1 MSLAILADWQGL
13 AQPAR
18 PGQEST
24 CLKLERAGEALMQSK
39 LQPGTALA
47 PLVLIVAL
55 FFLWGV
61 ANNLNDVLMP
71 HLRKAFFLNDFQS
84 SLVQSAFYL
93 GYFFLALPAGWVAQR
108 YGYKSAVL
116 IGLMTFGIG
125 ALLFY
130 PAAEQLRYAWFL
142 AALFVIAA
150 GLAFLETSANPL
162 ITVLGGAEHSEQRL
176 NFAQA
181 FNPLGAITGVVV
193 GREFILSGIEPTPAE
208 LAAMSEVQLAAFQ
221 AAEAQSVQ
229 TPYLIVAT
237 VVLVWA
243 ALVAVTKFPPQAQA
257 PRPHDPHQV
266 SMRHAI
272 RELLTRRRFLFGVAA
287 QFFYVGAQV
296 GVWSFMIR
304 YAQAEVPGMGEKVA
318 AGYLTASLVAFMI
331 GRFAGTAMMSRI
343 APARLMAYFAF
354 INVCLTLVAVVIG
367 GLVGLYA
374 LAATSMFM
382 SIMFPTIFANS
393 LRDLGPLT
401 KTASSFLVMSII
413 GGAVLTAAMGA
424 VSDASTISVA
434 ILVPTVCFLVIGW
447 FGWTAGTARTIDVDA
462 AAAEAR

>member
-1 MSLAILADWQGL
+1 MKSQV
-13 AQPAR
+13 
-18 PGQEST
+18 ES
-24 CLKLERAGEALMQSK
+24 
-39 LQPGTALA
+39 GTAFA
-47 PLVLIVAL
+47 PLILIIAL

-71 HLRKAFFLNDFQS
+71 HLRKAFFLSDFQS

-116 IGLMTFGIG
+116 LGLMTFGIG

-142 AALFVIAA
+142 AALFVVAA

-162 ITVLGGAEHSEQRL
+162 ITVLGDPERAEQRL

-193 GREFILSGIEPTPAE
+193 GREFILSGIEPTRDE
-208 LAAMSEVQLAAFQ
+208 LAAMSTAQLAAFQ
-221 AAEAQSVQ
+221 TAEAQSVQ
-229 TPYLIVAT
+229 TPYLIVAV

-243 ALVAVTKFPPQAQA
+243 ALVAITKFPPQAQA
-257 PRPHDPHQV
+257 SSPQDPQRI

-296 GVWSFMIR
+296 GIWSFMIR
-304 YAQAEVPGMGEKVA
+304 YAQAEIPGMGEKTA
-318 AGYLTASLVAFMI
+318 AGYLTASLVAFMV
-331 GRFAGTAMMSRI
+331 GRFVGTAMMSRV

-354 INVCLTLVAVVIG
+354 INVGLTLVAVLAG
-367 GLVGLYA
+367 GWVGLYA
-374 LAATSMFM
+374 LATTSLFM

-401 KTASSFLVMSII
+401 KAASSFLVMSII
-413 GGAVLTAAMGA
+413 GGAVLTAVMGA
-424 VSDASTISVA
+424 VSDASAISAA
-434 ILVPTVCFLVIGW
+434 ILVPTVCFVVIGW
-447 FGWTAGTARTIDVDA
+447 FGWTAGKVMTVDVGA